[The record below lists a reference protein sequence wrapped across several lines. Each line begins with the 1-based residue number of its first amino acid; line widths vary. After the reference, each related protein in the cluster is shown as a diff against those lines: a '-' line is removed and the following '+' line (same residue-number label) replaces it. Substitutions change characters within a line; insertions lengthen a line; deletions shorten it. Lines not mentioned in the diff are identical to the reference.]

1 MNVQQCNFAA
11 TCRRA
16 KVVNGSMLVAGCR
29 EVSGEGQDAV
39 LDLNEHVSNVEGN
52 LLCTPSAGGFV
63 GTCSKARIVR
73 QSVLSANCLDTAG
86 DRSPTA
92 LDLNECVANIDGSL
106 QWCGLD
112 SGG

>member
-1 MNVQQCNFAA
+1 MQCNFGI
-11 TCRRA
+11 TCRKPRIVGESILTSNC
-16 KVVNGSMLVAGCR
+16 K
-29 EVSGEGQDAV
+29 EVGGDPQESI

-52 LLCTPSAGGFV
+52 LLCTPSVGGFV
-63 GTCSKARIVR
+63 DTCGKAKIVR
-73 QSVLSANCLDTAG
+73 TSILSAMCLDTTG
-86 DRSPTA
+86 ERTPTA